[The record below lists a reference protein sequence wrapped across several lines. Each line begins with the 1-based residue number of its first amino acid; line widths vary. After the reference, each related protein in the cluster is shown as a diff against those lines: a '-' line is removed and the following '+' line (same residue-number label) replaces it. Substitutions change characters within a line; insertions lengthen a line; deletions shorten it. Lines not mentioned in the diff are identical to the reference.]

1 MIVLDRLSGGYDD
14 DGRPGDDGVV
24 VYVRP
29 VDKVGD
35 ALKTAGA
42 IRVQVFDLAEGEG
55 HLVGDCFVPA
65 EKAGEIWYGKLLTY
79 HFTKLREAGVTRAR
93 VEGTSRLISLRREE
107 FDRRFP
113 GLLDSVIEA
122 ARRDPNLPRIPDG
135 QLCRA

>member
-1 MIVLDRLSGGYDD
+1 MLNIVRGAPISYLECMKPVFHPDMDAVEPAAVFAALADPIRLGIVVALA
-14 DGRPGDDGVV
+14 DGTEVEARCGSFNG
-24 VYVRP
+24 
-29 VDKVGD
+29 
-35 ALKTAGA
+35 
-42 IRVQVFDLAEGEG
+42 LAS
-55 HLVGDCFVPA
+55 PS
-65 EKAGEIWYGKLLTY
+65 LLTY

-135 QLCRA
+135 QLCRV